1 MTALPT
7 NTPWTR
13 RADLA
18 ALLAALGPGQAR
30 YVGGAVRDTL
40 LGLAVKDIDVATPL
54 EPREVMRRLK
64 AHAIKVVPTGID
76 HGTVT
81 ALLAGG
87 PVEITTLRH
96 DVSTD
101 GRRAT
106 VAFAQDWQDDAAR
119 RDFTINALYADPVTL
134 EVFDYFGGMDD
145 IAARRV
151 RFIGDARERIRED
164 HLRILRYF
172 RFQAR
177 FGSQPADPEAE
188 SACEDLAATLKGLS
202 RERVGME
209 MINLLGL
216 ADPAPTVARMGELG
230 VLAQVLPEA
239 DVATLAALVSQEVR
253 QGVAPDA
260 IRRLAA
266 LLPSEPALAE
276 QVAARFRLSGTQ
288 KKRLAL
294 AAGRDPILPGTGRG
308 TSAAGGGAQASGPD
322 LEKSR
327 DHDGAPPPPLRG
339 GPPPRTGEEQTARAL
354 AYRLGLTAALDRL
367 LLTGQSIAPLDG
379 WEIPTFPLKGGQIVA
394 RGVKAG
400 PEVARVLK
408 AVEARWVEEGFPDAA
423 RTQALLDDEL
433 GGGINS
439 ALAALQ

>member
-1 MTALPT
+1 MTTLPQDT
-7 NTPWTR
+7 SWLH
-13 RADLA
+13 RADLT
-18 ALLAALGPGQAR
+18 ALLAALGTGQAR

-40 LGLAVKDIDVATPL
+40 LGLAVKDIDIATPL
-54 EPREVMRRLK
+54 EPHEVMRRLK
-64 AHAIKVVPTGID
+64 AHHIQVVPTGID

-81 ALLAGG
+81 AILAGG

-119 RDFTINALYADPVTL
+119 RDFTINALYADPVTG
-134 EVFDYFGGMDD
+134 EIWDYFGGLEDL
-145 IAARRV
+145 AAQRV

-177 FGSQPADPEAE
+177 FGSQPADPEAK
-188 SACEDLAATLKGLS
+188 SACADLAATLKGLS

-216 ADPAPTVARMGELG
+216 PDPAPTVARMAQLG

-239 DVATLAALVSQEVR
+239 DVAALAALVAEETR

-266 LLPSEPALAE
+266 LLPPEPALAE
-276 QVAARFRLSGTQ
+276 QVAARFRLSGAQ
-288 KKRLAL
+288 KKRLAV
-294 AAGRDPILPGTGRG
+294 AAGRILPGTGRG
-308 TSAAGGGAQASGPD
+308 TSAAGGGGSPHSTTSENARPD
-322 LEKSR
+322 DS
-327 DHDGAPPPPLRG
+327 PLPHPAD
-339 GPPPRTGEEQTARAL
+339 GPPPRSGEEPRAL
-354 AYRLGLTAALDRL
+354 AYRLGRTAALDRL
-367 LLTGQSIAPLDG
+367 LLTGQSIAPLGG

-408 AVEARWVEEGFPDAA
+408 AVEARWVDEGFSDEA
-423 RTQALLDDEL
+423 RVRDLLNQEL
-433 GGGINS
+433 TT
-439 ALAALQ
+439 